1 MCDTMKSPGNI
12 ADASLKGMK
21 ILIVDDSPENIAIL
35 ERTLGQEGFVM
46 AVSTSGAET
55 LDIAPKIMPDLILL
69 DVMMPGLNGFE
80 TCQRLKADSLT
91 KNIPVIFL
99 TARTSN
105 EDTIKGFEC
114 GAVDYI
120 QKPYQVEE
128 VLIRV
133 RTQLKMVSLLNHYQ
147 KFQDILNQYVKDL
160 QRSNSDL
167 NQFAAMA
174 SHDLQEPLRKI
185 SYFSDKLEKFLN
197 LGNEN
202 PGASKWLA
210 KIQNSVD
217 KMESLIHS
225 LLQFSRVGQVHPFEQ
240 VNLKDLVSEVLIDLE
255 PSIRENRGTVRVD
268 SLPTVEADRVQMR
281 QLFQNLIS
289 NGIKFHRKEEPP
301 CIHIKSSRCEQ
312 NNMWKI
318 TVQDNGIGFNEKYLS
333 KIFKP
338 FQRLCGKDEFEGN
351 GMGTAICY
359 RIIENHHGAI
369 TAQSVPNQ
377 GSTFIVSL
385 PERQLKTH

>member
-1 MCDTMKSPGNI
+1 MKSPGNI

-21 ILIVDDSPENIAIL
+21 TLIVDDSPENIAIL

>member
-1 MCDTMKSPGNI
+1 MKSPGNI

-21 ILIVDDSPENIAIL
+21 ILLVDDSPENIAIL

-147 KFQDILNQYVKDL
+147 KFQDILNQD
-160 QRSNSDL
+160 
-167 NQFAAMA
+167 
-174 SHDLQEPLRKI
+174 RK
-185 SYFSDKLEKFLN
+185 
-197 LGNEN
+197 
-202 PGASKWLA
+202 
-210 KIQNSVD
+210 SV
-217 KMESLIHS
+217 
-225 LLQFSRVGQVHPFEQ
+225 V
-240 VNLKDLVSEVLIDLE
+240 
-255 PSIRENRGTVRVD
+255 
-268 SLPTVEADRVQMR
+268 
-281 QLFQNLIS
+281 
-289 NGIKFHRKEEPP
+289 
-301 CIHIKSSRCEQ
+301 
-312 NNMWKI
+312 
-318 TVQDNGIGFNEKYLS
+318 
-333 KIFKP
+333 
-338 FQRLCGKDEFEGN
+338 
-351 GMGTAICY
+351 
-359 RIIENHHGAI
+359 
-369 TAQSVPNQ
+369 
-377 GSTFIVSL
+377 
-385 PERQLKTH
+385 

>member
-1 MCDTMKSPGNI
+1 MKSPGNI

-240 VNLKDLVSEVLIDLE
+240 VNLGDLVSEVLIDLE

-312 NNMWKI
+312 SNMWKI
-318 TVQDNGIGFNEKYLS
+318 TVQDNGIGFNEKHLS

>member
-1 MCDTMKSPGNI
+1 MKSPGNI

-301 CIHIKSSRCEQ
+301 CIHIKSRRCEQ
-312 NNMWKI
+312 SNMWKI
-318 TVQDNGIGFNEKYLS
+318 TVQDNGIGFNEKHLS